1 MPKRAAP
8 PKPKAPDTR
17 PVNQRGQEW
26 QAEKLTG
33 ARAQNSKLP
42 GGRPR
47 WTYEVKWK
55 GNDPDTRRPWP
66 TTFEPAECLI
76 GWGKEM
82 KEVDEACELR
92 AVQAPINPF
101 VEAQR
106 VREAAAKQKAEELA
120 KKRARLIRL
129 KGDA

>member
-1 MPKRAAP
+1 MPKRPAP
-8 PKPKAPDTR
+8 PKPRAPDTR

-33 ARAQNSKLP
+33 ARAQKGNLP

-55 GNDPDTRRPWP
+55 GNNPVTKKPWP
-66 TTFEPAECLI
+66 TTYEPAENLI

-82 KEVDEACELR
+82 KAMKEVDEACERR
-92 AVQAPINPF
+92 ALQAPINPF
-101 VEAQR
+101 VEAHR
-106 VREAAAKQKAEELA
+106 AGEA
-120 KKRARLIRL
+120 KRR
-129 KGDA
+129 GG

>member
-1 MPKRAAP
+1 MPKRPTP
-8 PKPKAPDTR
+8 PKPKAPDNR

-33 ARAQNSKLP
+33 ARAQKGNLL
-42 GGRPR
+42 GGGPR

-55 GNDPDTRRPWP
+55 GSDPVTKKPYP
-66 TTFEPAECLI
+66 TTYEPAANLI

-82 KEVDEACELR
+82 KEVDKACELR
-92 AVQAPINPF
+92 ALQAPINPF

-106 VREAAAKQKAEELA
+106 AREAAAKQKAEELA